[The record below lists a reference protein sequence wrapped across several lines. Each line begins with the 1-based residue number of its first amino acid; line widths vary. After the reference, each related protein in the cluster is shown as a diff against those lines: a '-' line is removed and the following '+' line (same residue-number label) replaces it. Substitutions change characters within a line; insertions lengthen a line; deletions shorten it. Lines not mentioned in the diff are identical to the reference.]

1 MLARIRTTLVMGCAL
16 AGLALAAAPGRAQYS
31 DRDYYPYYNY
41 STRGN
46 PVPEQSLPDRAALRD
61 WYNRVPPRYAS
72 YYISPHNPPTNMTS
86 INYPLVYGAYIYPF
100 PMGNYVY
107 GALPTRFS
115 NAPTTYGDYY
125 TGMYT
130 ASWSRPSDEPARTQL
145 RNSAA
150 ITVYVPAG
158 ALLRFNGKQT
168 LQRGE
173 TRHFN
178 VADLIPATTYA
189 YDVTAVW
196 TENGRQVAK
205 NREVTFQAG
214 DDVTIDFLSPEP
226 ERAILK
232 THPLSDTG
240 IRTMRPQA
248 LP

>member
-1 MLARIRTTLVMGCAL
+1 MFARIPTTLAMGCAL
-16 AGLALAAAPGRAQYS
+16 AGLALTSALGRAQYS

-46 PVPEQSLPDRAALRD
+46 PVPEQALPDRAALRD

-72 YYISPHNPPTNMTS
+72 YYITPHNPPTYMTS

-100 PMGNYVY
+100 PMGNYTY
-107 GALPTRFS
+107 GGMPSRFS

-125 TGMYT
+125 AGTS
-130 ASWSRPSDEPARTQL
+130 AALRSRPLDELPPTEL

-150 ITVYVPAG
+150 ITVFVPEG
-158 ALLRFNGKQT
+158 ARVRFNGRQT

-173 TRHFN
+173 TRRFN
-178 VADLIPATTYA
+178 VPGLIPATTYA

-196 TENGRQVAK
+196 TDNGRQVAK

-214 DDVTIDFLSPEP
+214 DDVTIDFLTPEP

-232 THPLSDTG
+232 THPLGDSG
-240 IRTMRPQA
+240 VRTLRPQA